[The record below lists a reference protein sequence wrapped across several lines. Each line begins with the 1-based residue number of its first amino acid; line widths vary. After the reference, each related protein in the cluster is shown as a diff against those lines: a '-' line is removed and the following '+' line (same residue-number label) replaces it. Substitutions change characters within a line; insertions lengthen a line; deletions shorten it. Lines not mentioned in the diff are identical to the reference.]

1 MPNEFIVK
9 NGLISQGNITVTG
22 SVTATSITISGSS
35 AATLGSNTFVGT
47 EVISGSLAI
56 SGSGTPFTL
65 NTDTLEITGSLIVT
79 GSSVVTGSLTIITGS
94 LIEFQ
99 VTDTGIKIGNN
110 ITDTHT
116 VTGSLSVSGSQ
127 TFIGTKTIT
136 GSVFISG
143 SKTVIGTN
151 TVTGSMLISGSLTAT
166 GTITAQTLVV
176 QTVTSSTVYS
186 SGSNIF
192 GNSLANTQVF
202 SGSVTM
208 NPGGLFVSSSGLV
221 GIGTTTPANFLHING
236 LNPNLIIQ
244 NTSSSV
250 GSEATLTFRSTFADT
265 SIAYLGYIRAIQQST
280 SQNTGDIAIHAYS
293 TGSANEVIRIKGA
306 SGNVG
311 IGTTNPGN
319 KLAIIAADET
329 TTPTLGTNAG
339 KLGIFNGTGAG
350 TYGMIIGVINNGNVY
365 QQVQRIDGTATA
377 YNLLLQPSGGS
388 VGIGVTPSVWDT
400 LTPLQIKN
408 VAFAGY
414 TSGTTHVLY
423 AASNFYY
430 GGGDKYITNGA
441 ASLNSQAGGEHV
453 WYNAP
458 VNSSGAGA
466 AITFVERMRITSGG
480 NVGIGKTP
488 SYKLDVNGDIN
499 IPGGNKLVFNS
510 EDTAWYI
517 HARTTGSTA
526 NLGSQLKN
534 IIWCGGSSVEGF
546 AITGTG
552 TGAASLEVRND
563 GRVWVKE
570 NLNVGGTITESSSI
584 RYKTNIENVKYGLDK
599 VLQLRG
605 VTYDK
610 KDTGVRELGLIAEE
624 VNKILPD
631 VVLKNEEGQPDS
643 VSYGRLTAVLIEA
656 VKDLQSQINELKA
669 K

>member
-1 MPNEFIVK
+1 MSGSIASASYALNA
-9 NGLISQGNITVTG
+9 TTG
-22 SVTATSITISGSS
+22 AYANTATSASYALNATTFNGLASS
-35 AATLGSNTFVGT
+35 IFATTGSNTFVGNQ
-47 EVISGSLAI
+47 VVSGSLTT
-56 SGSGTPFTL
+56 SGS
-65 NTDTLEITGSLIVT
+65 I
-79 GSSVVTGSLTIITGS
+79 
-94 LIEFQ
+94 
-99 VTDTGIKIGNN
+99 
-110 ITDTHT
+110 
-116 VTGSLSVSGSQ
+116 
-127 TFIGTKTIT
+127 
-136 GSVFISG
+136 
-143 SKTVIGTN
+143 
-151 TVTGSMLISGSLTAT
+151 TAT

-176 QTVTSSTVYS
+176 QTITSSVLYS

-236 LNPNLIIQ
+236 LGPNVIIQ

-319 KLAIIAADET
+319 KLAILAADET

-377 YNLLLQPSGGS
+377 YNLLLQPSGGNI
-388 VGIGVTPSVWDT
+388 GIGVTPSVWDT

-430 GGGDKYITNGA
+430 GGGDKYITNGFASLYSQASGEHTWYSAPNNTSGSGTALPFTQIMKITQGGNVGIGITPQGAGSSKTLEIGSRGIIYDNNDNFLYGNNGWVDSGTWKYKQSGYACIIATNGGQFTFSTA
-441 ASLNSQAGGEHV
+441 ASGIQN
-453 WYNAP
+453 N
-458 VNSSGAGA
+458 
-466 AITFVERMRITSGG
+466 AITWSDKFIIQNGG

-584 RYKTNIENVKYGLDK
+584 RYKTNIETVKYGLDK

-610 KDTGVRELGLIAEE
+610 KDTGIKELGLIAEE
-624 VNKILPD
+624 VNEILPD
-631 VVLKNEEGQPDS
+631 VVIKNEEGEPDS

-656 VKDLQSQINELKA
+656 VKDLQAQINELKV

>member
-1 MPNEFIVK
+1 MAIALS
-9 NGLISQGNITVTG
+9 GSLILSGSITVSGSIISTG
-22 SVTATSITISGSS
+22 TISMSGSIASASFATNSTSASYANNATTASYALNATTGAYANNATTASYALNATTGAYANTATSASYALNATTFNGLASS
-35 AATLGSNTFVGT
+35 IFATTGSNTFVGNQ
-47 EVISGSLAI
+47 VVSGSLTT
-56 SGSGTPFTL
+56 SGS
-65 NTDTLEITGSLIVT
+65 I
-79 GSSVVTGSLTIITGS
+79 
-94 LIEFQ
+94 
-99 VTDTGIKIGNN
+99 
-110 ITDTHT
+110 
-116 VTGSLSVSGSQ
+116 
-127 TFIGTKTIT
+127 
-136 GSVFISG
+136 
-143 SKTVIGTN
+143 
-151 TVTGSMLISGSLTAT
+151 TAT

-176 QTVTSSTVYS
+176 QTITSSVLYS

-192 GNSLANTQVF
+192 GNALTNTQVF

-236 LNPNLIIQ
+236 LGPNVIIQ

-311 IGTTNPGN
+311 IGTS
-319 KLAIIAADET
+319 
-329 TTPTLGTNAG
+329 TPTY
-339 KLGIFNGTGAG
+339 KLQVATGVSGNICNFSDGVAQTLVIKTDASSLFLDASNGGNMIFQ
-350 TYGMIIGVINNGNVY
+350 IGSTERM
-365 QQVQRIDGTATA
+365 RIT
-377 YNLLLQPSGGS
+377 SGGS

-570 NLNVGGTITESSSI
+570 NLNVGGTITESSSV
-584 RYKTNIENVKYGLDK
+584 RYKTNIETIKYGLDK

-610 KDTGVRELGLIAEE
+610 KDTGIKELGLIAEE
-624 VNKILPD
+624 VNEILPD
-631 VVLKNEEGQPDS
+631 VVIKNEEGEPDS

-656 VKDLQSQINELKA
+656 VKDLQAQINELKV